1 MRIEHK
7 FLKSYPLEGK
17 KILIIGTFNP
27 ETICNPA
34 DFFYSRARNFFWEL
48 LPAMFNKEDSLKGKE
63 PKEKI
68 EFLKR
73 HDIELT
79 DLILFA
85 DIEERYLGEYG
96 DDKLSVPEEEGG
108 WNTENIINILKQ
120 GNTKEVYFTRK
131 SFQGVQKIQK
141 EIKKIEAYCQESEI
155 KFRYLPTPAR
165 FCNKGKKEE
174 WEKAFGKSLAILE

>member
-27 ETICNPA
+27 ATICNPA
-34 DFFYSRARNFFWEL
+34 DFFYSRTRNFFWEL
-48 LPAMFNKEDSLKGKE
+48 LPAMFNKGSFKDKTRE
-63 PKEKI
+63 EKI

-96 DDKLSVPEEEGG
+96 DDKLSVPEEG
-108 WNTENIINILKQ
+108 WNTAYILEYLQK

-131 SFQGVQKIQK
+131 SFQGVKKIEEQ
-141 EIKKIEAYCQESEI
+141 IKKIEAYCQENQI

-165 FCNKGKKEE
+165 FSREGKIAE
-174 WEKAFGKSLAILE
+174 WKKAFGKNLAISE

>member
-27 ETICNPA
+27 AMICNPA

-48 LPAMFNKEDSLKGKE
+48 LPAMFNKGSFKDKTRE
-63 PKEKI
+63 EKI
-68 EFLKR
+68 AFLKDPD

-79 DLILFA
+79 DLIISV
-85 DIEERYLGEYG
+85 DIEESNLCKYG
-96 DDKLSVPEEEGG
+96 DDKLQEVKE
-108 WNTENIINILKQ
+108 WNTEHIINILKQ
-120 GNTKEVYFTRK
+120 GNTQNVYFTRK
-131 SFQGVQKIQK
+131 TFKNIKNIEKQ
-141 EIKKIEAYCQESEI
+141 IKKIEAYCQENQI

-165 FCNKGKKEE
+165 FSREGKIAE
-174 WEKAFGKSLAILE
+174 WKKAFGENLAISE